1 MDKRKKFYMKR
12 GICHC
17 CKKLKYLSRNRICM
31 KCSENKIISANYQMK
46 AKEGPVFD
54 KWKLKMQEAFA

>member
-1 MDKRKKFYMKR
+1 MKR
-12 GICHC
+12 GTCKC
-17 CKKLKYLSRNRICM
+17 CKKKKYLSRHGICM

-54 KWKLKMQEAFA
+54 KWKRKMQEAFS